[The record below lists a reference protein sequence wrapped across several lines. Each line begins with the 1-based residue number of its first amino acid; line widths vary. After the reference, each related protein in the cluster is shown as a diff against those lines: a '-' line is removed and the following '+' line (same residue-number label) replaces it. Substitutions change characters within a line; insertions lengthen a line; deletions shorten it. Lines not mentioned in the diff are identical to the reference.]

1 MTTTSVD
8 KKLEVDAPI
17 GMVYNQWTQFEEF
30 PVFMEGVQEVQQLE
44 DERLHWVA
52 EVGGEHREWYAR
64 ITRQVPDDVI
74 AWESEGG
81 AGVDGTVIFHPTDK
95 GGTEVEL
102 HMQYEPEGFK
112 EQVGGAL
119 GFLSRKVDGDLKR
132 FKTYVE
138 QRGVESGAWR
148 GEIIHGA
155 DNDAKSQIN
164 VTNTIPPRHS
174 GPPDQT
180 VVNRGSGLPGTSGGS
195 ELRDDFGASRRE
207 TGLPGAELNQRFQT
221 GREELNDPI
230 NTNADPDYPVVAP
243 ENSTPKQGPEAM
255 PGKAGEDARRR
266 AENAPLFGAAKPA
279 HEPDAD
285 VSAHRK
291 LDAETDQH

>member
-17 GMVYNQWTQFEEF
+17 ETVYNQWTQFEEF
-30 PVFMEGVQEVQQLE
+30 PVFMEGVQEVQQMG

-52 EVGGEHREWYAR
+52 EVGGEHKEWYAR
-64 ITRQVPDDVI
+64 ITRQVPDEVI

-81 AGVDGTVIFHPTDK
+81 AGVDGTVIFHPLES
-95 GGTEVEL
+95 GHTEVEL
-102 HMQYEPEGFK
+102 HMGYEAEGLK

-119 GFLSRKVDGDLKR
+119 GFLSRMVDGDLKR

-148 GEIIHGA
+148 GEIIHGT
-155 DNDAKSQIN
+155 DNDPASQMKL
-164 VTNTIPPRHS
+164 TDTIPGCEE
-174 GPPDQT
+174 GPPDQAQAD
-180 VVNRGSGLPGTSGGS
+180 NRGGSPRTSGGS

-207 TGLPGAELNQRFQT
+207 TGLPGAEMNQRFQT
-221 GREELNDPI
+221 GREEASDPI
-230 NTNADPDYPVVAP
+230 TTGSKPDHV
-243 ENSTPKQGPEAM
+243 
-255 PGKAGEDARRR
+255 
-266 AENAPLFGAAKPA
+266 
-279 HEPDAD
+279 PDAD
-285 VSAHRK
+285 VSAHRE